1 MTIEAW
7 IKENYTEGSEP
18 GIEKV
23 MRWIENGNLAS
34 VKEENQIM
42 IPEDA
47 MYVSDIPRSS
57 EVDIAYDRTTRVAY
71 NRSTRLV
78 QNGVPWYFLTRG
90 GDSTGPFET
99 VEDAKQAL
107 HDFVS
112 EIRGKK

>member
-1 MTIEAW
+1 MSRLMTIEAW
-7 IKENYTEGSEP
+7 IKANYAEGSGP
-18 GIEKV
+18 GIDKV

-34 VKEENQIM
+34 VAEENLIM

-47 MYVSDIPRSS
+47 MYVSDTPRSG
-57 EVDIAYDRTTRVAY
+57 EKDTAYS
-71 NRSTRLV
+71 RSTRLV
-78 QNGVPWYFLTRG
+78 KKEGVPWYFLTRG

-99 VEDAKQAL
+99 VDEAKQAL